1 MMATLSK
8 DHAFMAMAASHA
20 SPDWSKTAS
29 DATSAVR
36 LLQGG
41 SVALKHVSTKKATHK
56 RRFVLSKN
64 CDTLLWANKFRQKNI
79 RIEHIAAVC
88 VGQASCIHASH
99 PHRFCLSLVLRS
111 AYGAN
116 RENGS
121 ARRSLNVSFDNKNAF
136 AAWVSAFS
144 HLVTL
149 HRRLQAIDAP
159 LVGQQV
165 RVVGSGLE
173 RAELHGMSGLVE
185 AFDEERRTYCV
196 RLDVTS
202 ELIVLRP
209 NAVELLVRSQY
220 AAGALAIEQGSSS
233 SEPPRLVV
241 AAAQA
246 PAAQAPATQAPVAQA
261 PAAQAPAAQAPAAQ
275 APAAQAPVPAAAAAV
290 TPPAAVDTTPCSS
303 TPPPMGAPPPAAAL
317 EDALQQLFLS
327 RPADCSAALLSA
339 PFQTLPRPDGLTSTT
354 LGPPPPP
361 PPAVATVS
369 TNNATLA
376 SPRAAALFATPPDGM
391 ASLVRPATDQG
402 FSCAATD
409 AQANCS
415 ACTGLKLPPAGG
427 NVHRSECDEEE
438 GGAEIPELISELE
451 EEGESC
457 CDGLAGMASPTERFA
472 PDAPTAL
479 SRSVRALIVD
489 LRLGEAETVA
499 ALQAAD
505 EWFEEQGYT
514 DSSEVREVCA
524 EAELV
529 ARLNLKPGKAR
540 LLGKRLAGH
549 PWPPQALERLAATG
563 ASPAG
568 AHYVQGMEERVPM
581 GLPVVPALGMPPAPW
596 PPPALTID
604 PSLLALHGRLEPS
617 PNWRSLADAYEAAQG
632 RLLQP
637 AA

>member
-1 MMATLSK
+1 MATLSK

-56 RRFVLSKN
+56 RRFVLKN

-165 RVVGSGLE
+165 RVVGTGLE

-209 NAVELLVRSQY
+209 NAVELLARSQY

-246 PAAQAPATQAPVAQA
+246 PVAQAPAAQAPVAQA
-261 PAAQAPAAQAPAAQ
+261 PAAQAPVAQAPP
-275 APAAQAPVPAAAAAV
+275 PAVPAAAAAV

-369 TNNATLA
+369 TNNATLT

-391 ASLVRPATDQG
+391 APLVRPATDQG

-415 ACTGLKLPPAGG
+415 ACAGLKLPPAGG

-457 CDGLAGMASPTERFA
+457 CDGPAGMASPTDRFA

-568 AHYVQGMEERVPM
+568 AHDVQGMEERVPM

-604 PSLLALHGRLEPS
+604 PSLLAPHGRLEPS

-632 RLLQP
+632 KLLQP